1 MVLFIPI
8 VLRQFGHGKL
18 GVPAVVS
25 HVTVLG
31 AELWVFEAVMAHFG
45 VLVVDGVEEDKD
57 DGDSDDRD
65 CHQSGYEGKIVLWN
79 EIKQEAR
86 QG

>member
-8 VLRQFGHGKL
+8 VLRQLGHGKL
-18 GVPAVVS
+18 GVPAIVS

-31 AELWVFEAVMAHFG
+31 VELWVFEAVTAHFG
-45 VLVVDGVEEDKD
+45 VLVVDGVDEDKD

-65 CHQSGYEGKIVLWN
+65 CHQSGDEGKIVLWN